1 MIEINSGTGGK
12 NWLFNLIGQLICI
25 VASLLATIQAAMSVV
40 KKLPGL
46 NCVYNKL
53 MPGSFYC

>member
-12 NWLFNLIGQLICI
+12 NWLFNLIGQLICK
-25 VASLLATIQAAMSVV
+25 VVSHLATIRVAMLVV

-46 NCVYNKL
+46 NYVCV
-53 MPGSFYC
+53 